1 MHLAD
6 FTDVKVDNLIQL
18 LQQQATRYPQRDAF
32 IFLKDGETEAGKL
45 TYPALEKRAR
55 AIAAQL
61 QRLNMAGKSAL
72 MLYPPGL
79 EFIEAFWG
87 CLYAGVVAVP
97 AFPPKR
103 NQKLARL
110 EAMATDAQATLA
122 LTTTSVLDNIQQ
134 YWGEASLV
142 KNLQWVA
149 TNDIADDLESRWV
162 EPDVS
167 TETLAFLQYTSGSTG
182 SPKGVMVS
190 HGNLLHNG
198 SVLKRCFENTSESI
212 GVNWLPHYHDMGLI
226 GGIIQPL
233 YLGMQMTLLP
243 PITFLQKPVRWLRAI
258 SKYRATTT
266 GGPNFAYDWCVKR
279 IQPEQ
284 LEGLDLSCWKIATNG
299 AEPIREKSLAQFEQM
314 LALYGFRRQ
323 MFYPCYGMA
332 ETTLLISGGVPSADP
347 VIRQLDRRAF
357 EKEARVVIADE
368 MAEVREFVG
377 CGQNLLTKIAIAN
390 PKTKTRCTPNEVGE
404 IWVSGKSVAMGY
416 WQRPALTQDMF
427 HAYFADT
434 GEGPFFRTGD
444 LGFLL
449 EGELFVTGRLK
460 DVMIIRGAN
469 YYPQDI
475 EYTVENSHAALRS
488 GSGAAFTVNC
498 KNEEQL
504 VIVQEV
510 ARSYLRKLDADAVVG
525 DIVEAITAEH
535 QLKTH
540 AVVLVKPGSIPKTS
554 SGKIQRYACREGFLD
569 SSLQVVHPQRL
580 SV

>member
-18 LQQQATRYPQRDAF
+18 LQQQATRYPKRDAF

-122 LTTTSVLDNIQQ
+122 LTTTSVLSNIQQ
-134 YWGEASLV
+134 YWGEDPLV

-182 SPKGVMVS
+182 RPKGVMVS

-198 SVLKRCFENTSESI
+198 SVLKHCFENTSDSI

-284 LEGLDLSCWKIATNG
+284 LAGLDLSCWKIATNG
-299 AEPIREKSLAQFEQM
+299 AEPIRERSLAQFEQM
-314 LALYGFRRQ
+314 LAPYGFRRR

-357 EKEARVVIADE
+357 EKETRVVLADE
-368 MAEVREFVG
+368 MAEAREFVG
-377 CGQNLLTKIAIAN
+377 CGQNLLTEIAIAH
-390 PKTKTRCTPNEVGE
+390 PETKTRCTHDEVGE

-416 WQRPALTQDMF
+416 WQRPELTQEMF
-427 HAYFADT
+427 HAYFSDT
-434 GEGPFFRTGD
+434 GEGSFFRTGD

-488 GSGAAFTVNC
+488 GSGAAFTVNY
-498 KNEEQL
+498 KGEEQL

-525 DIVEAITAEH
+525 DIVEALTAEH

-580 SV
+580 PV